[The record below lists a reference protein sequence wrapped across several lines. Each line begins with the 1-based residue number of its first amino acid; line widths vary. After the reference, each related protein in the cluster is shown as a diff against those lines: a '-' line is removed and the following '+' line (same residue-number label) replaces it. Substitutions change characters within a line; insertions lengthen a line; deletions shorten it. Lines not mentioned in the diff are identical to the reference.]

1 MQSVQTELRIE
12 KAAMRSIQRATEA
25 GTEQTVEKHL
35 RHESD
40 VKETRGSG
48 GSHGSHVSHGSNP
61 SRMAFEL
68 KHQFSEL
75 QSCTFIPFTCHFLH
89 FIFWWGIGR
98 AVPLVLPRF
107 SHSAGAPGFPTA
119 R

>member
-48 GSHGSHVSHGSNP
+48 GSHGSHGSHG
-61 SRMAFEL
+61 
-68 KHQFSEL
+68 
-75 QSCTFIPFTCHFLH
+75 
-89 FIFWWGIGR
+89 
-98 AVPLVLPRF
+98 V
-107 SHSAGAPGFPTA
+107 
-119 R
+119 